1 MCEAICGIVIEAEG
15 NKIISIKGDKDD
27 PFSKGHIC
35 PKAMGLKYVYEDPN
49 RLTHPMKRTNSGWE
63 KISWTAAF
71 DEIEEKIKEIR
82 TKYGNDALGIYFGN
96 PSVHNTGTI
105 LNSTTLAKSLKSKNI
120 FSATSADQ
128 LPHHFA
134 SWLMLG
140 HPNLYPVPDITR
152 TDFMLILGGN
162 PLASNGSMMTAPDVA
177 HHLRNIQERGGKVV
191 VVDPRRSETAEKA
204 SAHYFIKPTTDVY
217 LLLAII
223 HTLFAENKIN
233 LGHLKDFTEGLN
245 DLKNAVV
252 DFSPEKVADITGLN
266 ADTIKKLAR
275 DFADAKSAVC
285 YGRMGVSVQS
295 FGGVCQWLVYALNII
310 TGNFDRAGGAMF
322 TTPAFD
328 PLAGA
333 KPRNIFGRWHSRV
346 QQRPEFM
353 GELPV
358 SVMSEEILT
367 PGEGQI
373 KAMFT
378 VCGNPILS
386 TPNGT
391 KLDKAFAELD
401 FMVAIDIY
409 INETTRHAN
418 IILPPATGV
427 EVVQFDVAFNTLA
440 IRNTVKYSEPLF
452 EKGENVKYDWEIMQE
467 IAHRLN
473 SFEPLALSD
482 ELSDVG
488 SSKLIAQSSKPVF
501 VSPDAMI
508 DEALKSGIYDL
519 SIEKLKGN
527 PHGIDL
533 GNLTSQ
539 LPQRLV
545 HADKKIQLAPKI
557 LVDDL
562 ERVKSDMEQ
571 RTTDNGQ
578 RTTDNGK
585 NNTQYPIPNTQF
597 TLIGRRH
604 LRDNNSW
611 MHNHDKLMRGHNRCT
626 AMIHPEDA
634 MRLNISD
641 KDIVKISS
649 RVGTIQIPAELT
661 DQIMR
666 GVVSIPHGYGHNRV
680 GTKLDVAEKYAG
692 VSLNDLTDERVI
704 DTLTG
709 NAAFNSVMVVIE
721 K

>member
-1 MCEAICGIVIEAEG
+1 MEHRRACNLCEAICGIVIEAED
-15 NKIISIKGDKDD
+15 NKIISIRGDKDD

-35 PKAMGLKYVYEDPN
+35 PKAIGLKYVYEDPN
-49 RLTHPMKRTNSGWE
+49 RLKQPMKRTKTGWR
-63 KISWTAAF
+63 KISLEAAF
-71 DEIEEKIKEIR
+71 NEIEKKIKKIR
-82 TKYGNDALGIYFGN
+82 AKYGNDALGIYFGN

-105 LNSTTLAKSLKSKNI
+105 LNSAALAKSLQSKNN

-140 HPNLYPVPDITR
+140 HQNLFPVPDITR

-177 HHLRNIQERGGKVV
+177 HHLRRIQERGGKVV
-191 VVDPRRSETAEKA
+191 VVDPRKSETAEKA
-204 SAHYFIKPTTDVY
+204 SAHHFIKPSTDVY
-217 LLLAII
+217 LLLAMI
-223 HTLFAENKIN
+223 HTLFLENKIN
-233 LGHLKDFTEGLN
+233 LGHLKDFTVGVEV
-245 DLKNAVV
+245 LKNAVE
-252 DFSPEKVADITGLN
+252 DFPAEKVAPITGLS
-266 ADTIKKLAR
+266 AETIKQLAR
-275 DFADAKSAVC
+275 DFADAKSAMC

-310 TGNFDRAGGAMF
+310 TGNFDRAGGVMF

-328 PLAGA
+328 ILAGA

-346 QQRPEFM
+346 QKRPEFM

-378 VCGNPILS
+378 VCGNPVLS

-391 KLDKAFAELD
+391 QLDKAFSGLD
-401 FMVAIDIY
+401 FMVSIDIY

-427 EVVQFDVAFNTLA
+427 EVMQFDATFNTLA

-452 EKGENVKYDWEIMQE
+452 EKEKNAKYDWEIMQE
-467 IAHRLN
+467 IAHRI
-473 SFEPLALSD
+473 SRTDDSAP
-482 ELSDVG
+482 
-488 SSKLIAQSSKPVF
+488 KF
-501 VSPDAMI
+501 VSPDVVI
-508 DEALKSGIYDL
+508 DAALQAGSYKL
-519 SIEKLKGN
+519 SIEKLKQH
-527 PHGIDL
+527 PEGIDL
-533 GNLTSQ
+533 GDLLPQ

-545 HADKKIQLAPKI
+545 HADKKIQLAPEI
-557 LVDDL
+557 LANDL
-562 ERVKSDMEQ
+562 VRVKSDMEHRKSAIENITINHQ
-571 RTTDNGQ
+571 PSTINH
-578 RTTDNGK
+578 
-585 NNTQYPIPNTQF
+585 F

-626 AMIHPEDA
+626 AMMHPEDA
-634 MRLNISD
+634 AFLNISD

-649 RVGTIQIPAELT
+649 RVGTVNIPAELT

-666 GVVSIPHGYGHNRV
+666 GVVSIPHGYGHNRI

-709 NAAFNSVMVVIE
+709 NAAFNSVLVGIE
-721 K
+721 KI